1 MSVRVRLGA
10 PVSVQVEAA
19 SLLAVNASSRSRC
32 HELSQPDRNCLLR
45 HSRAEAPAE
54 VRSRSRFVV
63 HDVEFL
69 FWRRDPSTRTARP
82 RDDMRQPATTKATR
96 ALSQIAETLDRAGVV
111 LLRRLA
117 SFPRPLCP

>member
-1 MSVRVRLGA
+1 MTW
-10 PVSVQVEAA
+10 
-19 SLLAVNASSRSRC
+19 SS
-32 HELSQPDRNCLLR
+32 
-45 HSRAEAPAE
+45 
-54 VRSRSRFVV
+54 
-63 HDVEFL
+63 FL
-69 FWRRDPSTRTARP
+69 EEGPSTRTARP